1 MTKKL
6 HEGVKTVV
14 TYMNSYSIYK
24 ETVITKKK

>member
-6 HEGVKTVV
+6 HEGAKTVV
-14 TYMNSYSIYK
+14 TYKNSYSIYK